1 MNNIVLSLLVALI
14 GGLIGTYC
22 GSYFLHLREENKMKK
37 VQNIAIRALGI
48 LKKYAKQSYRE
59 AENEFNNTLT
69 ITEKRTVIVALHKL
83 GVPFELPYNEMFDI
97 KKMHFVDK
105 VIDGEEIEAVI
116 LQINKGYCDNLFYL
130 DPDSYFAENTSF
142 AKRNVAK
149 KYVREVLSKSRS
161 NKNHL
166 VSYPNNW
173 NDNFGVGE
181 FQTIRVF
188 HERVCF
194 DFLFDSNGIPIPEKM
209 DQIIHEIDLGLW
221 DDSLQM
227 NYEVYKNVKAQI
239 EINDTFQVLA
249 AQQQQ
254 QNAGIKASNG
264 DSKQQV
270 KEDSH

>member
-1 MNNIVLSLLVALI
+1 MNNIILSLLIALI

-37 VQNIAIRALGI
+37 VQSIAIKALKI
-48 LKKYAKQSYRE
+48 LEKYTKQSYRD

-69 ITEKRTVIVALHKL
+69 ITEKRTIAVALHKL
-83 GVPFELPYNEMFDI
+83 GVPFEIPYNEMFEI

-105 VIDGEEIEAVI
+105 VIDGEEIENVI
-116 LQINKGYCDNLFYL
+116 LQINKGYCDNLFYI

-161 NKNHL
+161 DKNHL

-173 NDNFGVGE
+173 NTIFGVGE

-188 HERVCF
+188 QERVCF

-209 DQIIHEIDLGLW
+209 DQIIHEIDMGLW

-239 EINDTFQVLA
+239 AINDTFQALA
-249 AQQQQ
+249 AQQ
-254 QNAGIKASNG
+254 QNAGINASKNEPSQLG
-264 DSKQQV
+264 
-270 KEDSH
+270 

>member
-254 QNAGIKASNG
+254 NAGIKAPNG
-264 DSKQQV
+264 DSNQQV